1 MNQNETKSNL
11 LLGIV
16 GALLGTLAGAIV
28 YYIVTKIGY
37 IAVISSVAGVG
48 ISLALFRKFNR
59 KLTWLGVLICIVLN
73 VVTIIL
79 VDTYIFADMILR
91 DPNGAGSGYTL
102 VELMRLVLIGLFR
115 GKFLSDY
122 IYSFLSCGIAIFV
135 GVLLGASQ
143 IREQRKAAKL
153 AAEAPIEAED
163 AVVESAEESVE
174 HNYVERE
181 EYRNDRYDDSME
193 NSNRSD
199 SLDTNLGSLDDP
211 SDKSTF

>member
-16 GALLGTLAGAIV
+16 GALLGTLAGAVV

-79 VDTYIFADMILR
+79 VDTYIFVDRNLS
-91 DPNGAGSGYTL
+91 GAGSGYT
-102 VELMRLVLIGLFR
+102 VELMRLVLIEVFR
-115 GKFLSDY
+115 GKFLSNY